1 MDTMQQAAA
10 AVLRRL
16 LAAVDADEIEAN
28 TPQARAML
36 RRLEGAILTLGAVAN
51 RRFPEF
57 AYATTPLR

>member
-36 RRLEGAILTLGAVAN
+36 RRLEGAILTLGAVAD
-51 RRFPEF
+51 R
-57 AYATTPLR
+57 